1 MADRVFTLS
10 DGRLVN
16 VRENHHRG
24 SVRDLAW

>member
-16 VRENHHRG
+16 ERTNARRG